1 MLTPTPELL
10 FRFSALTFNAHRIHL
25 DRDYARRVE
34 GHRNLLVH
42 GPLSLALMMQFMSKH
57 VKAGDTGPEVI
68 HRFDYR
74 NLAPLYC
81 DEPMRICASKKYQ
94 GPDAT
99 CDAYHVWIEGPTGGI
114 AVKGTVHTAMVPRK
128 VRKFKVKK
136 STQTAEIRKDR
147 LHAQETHQAQS
158 ETSAAKEAQSCPS
171 QESVEAGPF
180 RRTRKR
186 DYPFFDPVPLIRCVK
201 ISRPLVRRLRSQ
213 DRLTYERRKKKYV
226 KATPPVPTFGATRY
240 KPRTFALASKRNIF
254 RKRGVRRIHNLV
266 FRRVG
271 QRLVAPRDKGRILW

>member
-1 MLTPTPELL
+1 M
-10 FRFSALTFNAHRIHL
+10 
-25 DRDYARRVE
+25 DRRTDGRHCGQ
-34 GHRNLLVH
+34 GHRTH
-42 GPLSLALMMQFMSKH
+42 GNGAK
-57 VKAGDTGPEVI
+57 
-68 HRFDYR
+68 
-74 NLAPLYC
+74 
-81 DEPMRICASKKYQ
+81 
-94 GPDAT
+94 
-99 CDAYHVWIEGPTGGI
+99 EGPQIQGEKEYTDCGNQ
-114 AVKGTVHTAMVPRK
+114 KR
-128 VRKFKVKK
+128 
-136 STQTAEIRKDR
+136 QTACTGNAPSTKVGSTP
-147 LHAQETHQAQS
+147 QEVTTTTKPLFS